1 MLSIIGYA
9 TIAVIL
15 ALLLTQRVSAVV
27 ALAGIPILAAFA
39 AGNSASQVGAFIK
52 DGLGGVVGVAAMF
65 VFAII
70 FFGVLRDAGLFDP
83 VIDRIVKLAGSA
95 PVTVTVATTAL
106 AMVAHLDG
114 AGAITFLIAVPAML
128 PIYERLGMSRL
139 VLTTCVGLGA
149 GVMNILPW
157 GGPTARA
164 ATTIGVDANQIW
176 IPLIPAQ
183 IGGMV
188 LALAVAYILGRKEAR
203 RLQRLAAGDVSAEV
217 EESTARVRVIGE
229 VSLARSGGNFTAA
242 SGGPGRSD
250 AAAIYVETSGEPQ
263 ADSSG
268 RGLRRPKLLWVNAIV
283 VIATLAALI
292 SAVAPPEMC
301 FMIAAIV
308 ALIINYPGLK
318 AQTARFD
325 AHAKGAMLMASTLL
339 AAGVLLGVLK
349 GSGMIEA
356 MANSAAHVIPPEI
369 MPVLPL
375 IVGVLG
381 VPMSLVFGP
390 DAYYFGVLPVLVGV
404 GDQFGVSA
412 LHLAQASLIGQETVG
427 FPISPLTGA
436 FYLLVGLANV
446 DIGRH
451 IRHLIGW
458 AWLVSIGMLA
468 IAVATGVIPIAAS

>member
-1 MLSIIGYA
+1 MLSILGYA

-15 ALLLTQRVSAVV
+15 VLLLTQRTSAVV
-27 ALAGIPILAAFA
+27 ALAGVPILAAFV
-39 AGNSASQVGAFIK
+39 AGNSATQVGVLIK

-65 VFAII
+65 VFAIM
-70 FFGVLRDAGLFDP
+70 FFGVLRDAGFFDP
-83 VIDRIVKLAGSA
+83 VINRIVKFAGHA
-95 PVTVTVATTAL
+95 PVTVTIATTAL

-149 GVMNILPW
+149 GVMNIVPW

-164 ATTIGVDANQIW
+164 ATTIGVDANEIW

-183 IGGMV
+183 IGGMI
-188 LALAVAYILGRKEAR
+188 LALGVAYFLGRKEAR
-203 RLQRLAAGDVSAEV
+203 RLQRLAAGDVTAEV
-217 EESTARVRVIGE
+217 EESTARVRVTEG
-229 VSLARSGGNFTAA
+229 VSLAENRGKLGTGTAE
-242 SGGPGRSD
+242 SERLGTS
-250 AAAIYVETSGEPQ
+250 VVFLETSSDPEIESVG
-263 ADSSG
+263 DS
-268 RGLRRPKLLWVNAIV
+268 LRRPKLLWVNAILMV
-283 VIATLAALI
+283 ATLVALI
-292 SAVAPPEMC
+292 SAIAPPEMC

-308 ALIINYPGLK
+308 ALLINYPGLK
-318 AQTARFD
+318 AQTGRFD

-356 MANSAAHVIPPEI
+356 MAHSAADIIPSQI

-375 IVGVLG
+375 LVGVLG
-381 VPMSLVFGP
+381 VPMSLIFGP

-404 GDQFGVSA
+404 GEQFGVSA
-412 LHLAQASLIGQETVG
+412 MHLAQASVIGQETVG

-468 IAVATGVIPIAAS
+468 IAVATGVIPLVAS

>member
-15 ALLLTQRVSAVV
+15 VLLLTQRVSAVV
-27 ALAGIPILAAFA
+27 ALAGVPILAAFA

-83 VIDRIVKLAGSA
+83 VIDRIVRLAGSA
-95 PVTVTVATTAL
+95 PATVTIATTAL

-128 PIYERLGMSRL
+128 PLYERLGMSRL

-149 GVMNILPW
+149 GVMNVVPW

-176 IPLIPAQ
+176 VPLIPAQ
-183 IGGMV
+183 IGGIF
-188 LALAVAYILGRKEAR
+188 LALAVAYFLGRKEAR
-203 RLQRLAAGDVSAEV
+203 RLQRLSAGDFSAEV
-217 EESTARVRVIGE
+217 EESSARVRVTEE
-229 VSLARSGGNFTAA
+229 VSLARSGNFA
-242 SGGPGRSD
+242 SAGGGQGRPD
-250 AAAIYVETSGEPQ
+250 AAVIFIETSGEPQ
-263 ADSSG
+263 PDSDG
-268 RGLRRPKLLWVNAIV
+268 RGLRRPKLLWLNAIV
-283 VIATLAALI
+283 LVATLAALI

-339 AAGVLLGVLK
+339 AAGVLLGVLQ

-356 MANSAAHVIPPEI
+356 MANSAAHVIPPGV

-375 IVGVLG
+375 IVGILG

-404 GDQFGVSA
+404 GEQFGVSA
-412 LHLAQASLIGQETVG
+412 LHLAQASVIGQETVG

-468 IAVATGVIPIAAS
+468 IAVATGVIPLAAS